1 MRQKNASEKC
11 VRNILHPS
19 SPTIFFLPNHDVLQ
33 KQNVEIPN
41 QITNV
46 MNSTTPKSMVWVVVS
61 FDVVFDGC
69 GSGTEE
75 LCRVVV
81 VVVVGTATAFNK
93 KGVSIFVGATVA
105 SNFGDKRGS

>member
-1 MRQKNASEKC
+1 M
-11 VRNILHPS
+11 
-19 SPTIFFLPNHDVLQ
+19 
-33 KQNVEIPN
+33 PN

-46 MNSTTPKSMVWVVVS
+46 MNSTTPKSMVCVVVS

-69 GSGTEE
+69 GSETEE

-81 VVVVGTATAFNK
+81 VVVVVVVGTAFNK
-93 KGVSIFVGATVA
+93 KGVSILVGATVA